1 MITTVP
7 ITSLNHP
14 DLTPYRTLRQSVEQF
29 RKGMFIAEGT
39 IVVQRLLESVHKIVS
54 VLITPEW
61 LEDYREQLS
70 SRPEQ
75 ITVYVGK
82 KELLNTIVGYN
93 LHQSIMALG
102 KIPAQET
109 IDSVLTQSPSPR
121 LFVAM
126 DGLANA
132 ENIGVLVRNC
142 TAFGVQALFVGETSS
157 SPYLRRA
164 VRNSMGT
171 IFKMP
176 VVHCAK
182 LVEMLT
188 TLQRSHQFKIFA
200 AHPHTE
206 EHRFFRQLLSCVWKR
221 RQWSFTAGSFRMRHA
236 GSNSHA
242 VRCRFAQCSKCK
254 RSVSLWSTSAA
265 NRFGEGDSS
274 PRTLIKLLVRTAVTC
289 VLSPPIGNCT
299 RGGCH
304 HKMVC
309 LYFDR
314 IGTRRYKGGL
324 QDHIYC
330 RLCRTTQTHLRR
342 EYCRYSSP

>member
-1 MITTVP
+1 MITTVS

-29 RKGMFIAEGT
+29 RNGMFIAEGT
-39 IVVQRLLESVHKIVS
+39 IVVQRLLESAHKIAS

-61 LEDYREQLS
+61 LEEYREHLTA
-70 SRPEQ
+70 RPEQ
-75 ITVYVGK
+75 ITVFVGK

-109 IDSVLTQSPSPR
+109 INSVLTQSLSPR

-142 TAFGVQALFVGETSS
+142 TAFGVQAILVGETSS

-171 IFKMP
+171 VFKMP
-176 VVHCAK
+176 VVHCTNLAET
-182 LVEMLT
+182 LA
-188 TLQRSHQFKIFA
+188 TLQSSHKFKVFA

-206 EHRFFRQLLSCVWKR
+206 EHSIQRTDFSGNCCLVF
-221 RQWSFTAGSFRMRHA
+221 GSE
-236 GSNSHA
+236 GNG
-242 VRCRFAQCSKCK
+242 
-254 RSVSLWSTSAA
+254 VS
-265 NRFGEGDSS
+265 
-274 PRTLIKLLVRTAVTC
+274 PQ
-289 VLSPPIGNCT
+289 VLSACDMPVAIPMQSGVDSLN
-299 RGGCH
+299 
-304 HKMVC
+304 VASASAVF
-309 LYFDR
+309 LYEVIR
-314 IGTRRYKGGL
+314 
-324 QDHIYC
+324 Q
-330 RLCRTTQTHLRR
+330 RTGSVKEIPR
-342 EYCRYSSP
+342 